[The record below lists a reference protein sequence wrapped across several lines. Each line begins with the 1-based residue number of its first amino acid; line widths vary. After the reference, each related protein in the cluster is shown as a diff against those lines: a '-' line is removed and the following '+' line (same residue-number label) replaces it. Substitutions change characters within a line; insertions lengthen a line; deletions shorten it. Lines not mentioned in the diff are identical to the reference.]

1 MTSFITPAV
10 RPRRLRS
17 STWMRALV
25 AEYQLSPSDLV
36 WPVFVAEGEGVRTEV
51 SGLAG
56 VERYSIDVLV
66 EEVGKAYALG
76 IPAIAIFPAVDPA
89 QKSDMAE
96 EAFRAEN
103 LVCRAIRA
111 VKEAVPDIGVIA
123 DVALDPYTTHGHDG
137 VLDAKGD
144 VDNDATVALLCR
156 QAVVLAQAGADI
168 VAPSDMMDGRVAA
181 IRDSLDDAGFA
192 GVPILAYAAKYASA
206 FYGPFRVAVGS
217 KTALGKADKRGYQMD
232 PANAR
237 EALYEAALDV
247 AEGAD
252 MVMVKPGLHYLD
264 VLHRVAQASDV
275 PVAVYHVSGEYAMIK
290 AAAAAGALVEKDAV
304 LETMLAFKR
313 AGASF
318 ILTYAARDV
327 AGWLA

>member
-1 MTSFITPAV
+1 MTAFLTPAV

-17 STWMRALV
+17 SAWMRALV
-25 AEYQLSPSDLV
+25 AEYRLSPADLV
-36 WPVFVAEGEGVRTEV
+36 WPVFVAEGEAVRTEV
-51 SGLAG
+51 NGLSG

-66 EEVGKAYALG
+66 AEVRKAHALG
-76 IPAIAIFPAVDPA
+76 IPAIALFPAVDPA
-89 QKSDMAE
+89 CKSEAAE
-96 EAFRAEN
+96 EALRTDN

-111 VKEAVPDIGVIA
+111 VKDAVPGIGIIA

-137 VLDAKGD
+137 VLDAGGD
-144 VDNDATVALLCR
+144 VDNDATVALLCK
-156 QAVVLAQAGADI
+156 QALVLAQAGADI
-168 VAPSDMMDGRVAA
+168 VAPSDMMDGRVVA
-181 IRDSLDDAGFA
+181 IRDSLDDAGFT
-192 GVPILAYAAKYASA
+192 GIPILAYAAKYASA

-264 VLHRVAQASDV
+264 VLHRVAEASDV
-275 PVAVYHVSGEYAMIK
+275 PVAVYHVSGEYAMLK
-290 AAAAAGALVEKDAV
+290 TAAAAGALVEKDAV

-327 AGWLA
+327 AEWLA

>member
-1 MTSFITPAV
+1 MTSFLTPAV

-17 STWMRALV
+17 SPWMRALV
-25 AEYQLSPSDLV
+25 AEYQLSPADLV
-36 WPVFVAEGEGVRTEV
+36 WPVFVAEGDGVRTEV

-156 QAVVLAQAGADI
+156 QALVLAQAGADI

-192 GVPILAYAAKYASA
+192 GIPILAYAAKYASA